1 MVARLHSQARRMGR
15 RRSGKPAITCFLVL
29 RSPGRWPG
37 SREMRF
43 QLLSMTDFKRTHL
56 LPLGSLGSFGACF
69 VIWQDQIDV
78 AHTQCARK
86 FKEGHDGRIPPAS
99 LQIADI
105 LLGKAGGF
113 GKTLLGEAFFLPY
126 PPEISADQLAHVHLR
141 KLRLYIL

>member
-1 MVARLHSQARRMGR
+1 MGSPPIRQAGQAAM
-15 RRSGKPAITCFLVL
+15 TCIPVR
-29 RSPGRWPG
+29 RSPGRWPR

-43 QLLSMTDFKRTHL
+43 RLLSMTDFKRTHL

-86 FKEGHDGRIPPAS
+86 FKEGHYRWIPPAS

-113 GKTLLGEAFFLPY
+113 GKTLLGEAFF
-126 PPEISADQLAHVHLR
+126 
-141 KLRLYIL
+141 